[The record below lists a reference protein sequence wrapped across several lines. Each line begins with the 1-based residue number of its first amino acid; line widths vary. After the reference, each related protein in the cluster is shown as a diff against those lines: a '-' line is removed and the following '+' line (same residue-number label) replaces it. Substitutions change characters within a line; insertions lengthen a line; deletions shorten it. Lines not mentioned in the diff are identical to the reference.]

1 MSVKSLKRGRL
12 FAWLMLG
19 FFVVLSLGPLWVA
32 LKTSLVPSDAV
43 FQAPGSLLP
52 TPFSFVNFARVLGLF
67 TPTGNT
73 DGLTSRATVNFALA
87 LRNSVI
93 FTAIVVTGQVFFS
106 SLAAYA
112 FARLRFPGRD
122 TIFFMLIC
130 ATMIPNIVM
139 FIPNFILIKNLGWL
153 NSFAGLAAP
162 YLLMTPFAIFFL
174 RQFFLSTPLALE
186 EAALLDG
193 ASRFRIFWEI
203 VLPLHKSAIATLA
216 ILVSINTWND
226 FFWPFLVGN
235 DESVRV
241 MAVAINAYREQSP
254 GTTPDWGGLMA
265 CTILSIIPIILVL
278 FFFGRKVVE
287 SLQFSGI
294 K

>member
-1 MSVKSLKRGRL
+1 MSVKSLKRGRV
-12 FAWLMLG
+12 AAYLMLG
-19 FFVVLSLGPLWVA
+19 AFVVMSLAPLWVA
-32 LKTSLVPSDAV
+32 FKTSLVPQELL
-43 FQAPGSLLP
+43 FQTAGNIFPHPISLD
-52 TPFSFVNFARVLGLF
+52 NFGRVLGIVAPSE
-67 TPTGNT
+67 TVSAM
-73 DGLTSRATVNFALA
+73 TSRGSMNFALA
-87 LRNSVI
+87 IRNSVI
-93 FTAIVVTGQVFFS
+93 FTVIVVVGQIFFS
-106 SLAAYA
+106 SLAAYG

-122 TIFFMLIC
+122 TMFFLLIC

-139 FIPNFILIKNLGWL
+139 FIPNFVLIKNLGWL

-162 YLLMTPFAIFFL
+162 YALMSPFSVFFL

-186 EAALLDG
+186 EAAVIDG

-241 MAVAINAYREQSP
+241 MAVAINSFREQSP
-254 GTTPDWGGLMA
+254 GSMPDWGGLMA
-265 CTILSIIPIILVL
+265 CTILSIIPIMVVL
-278 FFFGRKVVE
+278 FVFGRKVVE

>member
-1 MSVKSLKRGRL
+1 MSVKSLKHGRK
-12 FAWLMLG
+12 FAYLMLG
-19 FFVVLSLGPLWVA
+19 LFIIMSLGPLWIA
-32 LKTSLVPSDAV
+32 LKTALVPSDAM

-52 TPFSFVNFARVLGLF
+52 TPMSFENFGRVLGL
-67 TPTGNT
+67 TVSSANA
-73 DGLTSRATVNFALA
+73 DGMTSHATVNFALA

-93 FTAIVVTGQVFFS
+93 LTAIVVFGQVFFS
-106 SLAAYA
+106 ALAAYG

-122 TIFFMLIC
+122 TIFFLLIC

-153 NSFAGLAAP
+153 NTFAGLAAP
-162 YLLMTPFAIFFL
+162 YALMTPFAVFFL
-174 RQFFLSTPLALE
+174 RQFFLSTPAALE

-241 MAVAINAYREQSP
+241 MAVAINAYREQKP

-265 CTILSIIPIILVL
+265 CTVLSIIPIIAVL
-278 FFFGRKVVE
+278 FAFGRKVVE